1 MTNKEILMNELNYTT
16 TGYQVY
22 REELRQELEK
32 TSEGFV
38 RIGYLL
44 KVARDTDILKDSG
57 FKDYLDFAQ
66 LEYGLDKST
75 VSRFININTRFSEG
89 GNSDRLIEQYKGF
102 GYAKLAVMLTIPE
115 VIAEELTPDYTKAE
129 ISEIKEQIDEEKAK
143 TDIEHFVEE
152 QDAIL
157 NPPEENIVDQTIKAI
172 GKEYPQIYLSIFEK
186 YDELVPDKDYRVL
199 KDIFMPFSPT
209 TYATRVPG
217 KGKVILIVKEEG
229 ASITEVRTEQKTM
242 VPWNVI
248 LTGWIKA
255 IPDRTTDQTARGS
268 WQQAYGEALEE
279 PEETK
284 PEKEQPKQVE
294 PFKPYV
300 KTEKKQQAPKGK
312 VAPVQPKKVNVPE
325 KKKPQKEK
333 METLPPKNDENEQ
346 KIGKKTP
353 EIENA
358 TPHESECGFEGGFKP
373 DFEPLKIAETLE
385 NTAKLIRNGDFTH
398 AHGLLEDALK
408 ALTHILEK
416 KQEDN

>member
-1 MTNKEILMNELNYTT
+1 MNELNYTT

-66 LEYGLDKST
+66 AEYGLDKST

-102 GYAKLAVMLTIPE
+102 GYAKLAVMPE

-186 YDELVPDKDYRVL
+186 YDELVPDKDYRML
-199 KDIFMPFSPT
+199 KNIFMPFSPT

-242 VPWNVI
+242 VPWNTI

-255 IPDRTTDQTARGS
+255 IPDRAADQTARES

-284 PEKEQPKQVE
+284 E
-294 PFKPYV
+294 
-300 KTEKKQQAPKGK
+300 
-312 VAPVQPKKVNVPE
+312 
-325 KKKPQKEK
+325 
-333 METLPPKNDENEQ
+333 ETK
-346 KIGKKTP
+346 
-353 EIENA
+353 
-358 TPHESECGFEGGFKP
+358 
-373 DFEPLKIAETLE
+373 
-385 NTAKLIRNGDFTH
+385 
-398 AHGLLEDALK
+398 
-408 ALTHILEK
+408 
-416 KQEDN
+416 